1 MLDGIK
7 CREFEDRVNA
17 LGSWSYS
24 LMCTRALF
32 CIVEGALSCWR
43 KVVPT
48 ISASFH
54 EKWDTFHGKSRDFKC
69 CLVMKSSMIST
80 SPVHCFNIAA
90 DQCIAA

>member
-24 LMCTRALF
+24 LMCSRALF
-32 CIVEGALSCWR
+32 CIVSGCTVLLAQGG
-43 KVVPT
+43 
-48 ISASFH
+48 ASFH

-69 CLVMKSSMIST
+69 CFVIKSSMIYT

>member
-24 LMCTRALF
+24 LMCSRALF
-32 CIVEGALSCWR
+32 CIVAGCTVLLAQG
-43 KVVPT
+43 
-48 ISASFH
+48 ASFH